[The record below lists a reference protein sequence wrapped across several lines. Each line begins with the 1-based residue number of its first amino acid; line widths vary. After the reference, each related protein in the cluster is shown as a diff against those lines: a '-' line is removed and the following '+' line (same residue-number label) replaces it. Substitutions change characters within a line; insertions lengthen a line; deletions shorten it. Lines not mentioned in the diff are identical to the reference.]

1 MKRLIVVLALAALA
15 CGQVITDP
23 APMPTVQA
31 VYVQVSEP
39 LDTPTV
45 IPTITVTAPPFGG
58 NAQTIQGLPTP

>member
-1 MKRLIVVLALAALA
+1 MSRFIIILLLASLA

-39 LDTPTV
+39 IDTPTV
-45 IPTITVTAPPFGG
+45 TPTVTAPPNGG
-58 NAQTIQGLPTP
+58 NAPTIQGLPTPWR